1 MYREEDLV
9 VIGKRVN
16 NQKRSYLVIDPLQ
29 GKHIPVEPGKALG
42 LFDALAAI
50 IADRYQDERL
60 LLIGFAE
67 TATAIGAE
75 TAIRMGAKY
84 IQTTREQIPG
94 VEYLFFTEAHSH
106 ASEQK
111 LVKDDLDGII
121 DEIDRI
127 IYIED
132 EVTTGNTILN
142 IVNILED
149 LYGGRLRFSV
159 ASLLNGMTEEHRK
172 EYAERGIEIHYL
184 LKTDHGNYSRIA
196 ENYRDNGVCVPCDI
210 SSVDSVREVCFS
222 GRMDARRLV
231 DAAEYQEACE
241 SLWRQIESIAD
252 RKEGER
258 ILVIGTEEFMFPA
271 LFVAARMEEKGCC
284 VRCHSTTRSPIA
296 VSSDQG
302 YPLGT
307 RYELRSLYDPDRI
320 TYLYDIG
327 SYDSVYVIT
336 DAWGSEEAG
345 RNSLLR
351 ALGKKNS
358 NIHLIRWCQDEKFI

>member
-210 SSVDSVREVCFS
+210 S
-222 GRMDARRLV
+222 
-231 DAAEYQEACE
+231 
-241 SLWRQIESIAD
+241 
-252 RKEGER
+252 
-258 ILVIGTEEFMFPA
+258 IGPG
-271 LFVAARMEEKGCC
+271 V
-284 VRCHSTTRSPIA
+284 
-296 VSSDQG
+296 
-302 YPLGT
+302 
-307 RYELRSLYDPDRI
+307 
-320 TYLYDIG
+320 
-327 SYDSVYVIT
+327 
-336 DAWGSEEAG
+336 
-345 RNSLLR
+345 
-351 ALGKKNS
+351 
-358 NIHLIRWCQDEKFI
+358 

>member
-9 VIGKRVN
+9 AIGKRVN

-42 LFDALAAI
+42 LFDALAAV

-149 LYGGRLRFSV
+149 LYGGRIRFSV

-196 ENYRDNGVCVPCDI
+196 ENYRDNGVCVPCDT

-252 RKEGER
+252 CEEGER

-336 DAWGSEEAG
+336 DAWGSEEVAD
-345 RNSLLR
+345 RQAIFL
-351 ALGKKNS
+351 
-358 NIHLIRWCQDEKFI
+358 

>member
-9 VIGKRVN
+9 VIGKREN
-16 NQKRSYLVIDPLQ
+16 NKKRSYLVIDPLQ
-29 GKHIPVEPGKALG
+29 GKHIPVEPGKALC
-42 LFDALAAI
+42 LFDALGDI
-50 IADRYQDERL
+50 IADKYRDERL

-75 TAIRMGAKY
+75 AAIRVGAKY
-84 IQTTREQIPG
+84 IQTTREKIPG

-106 ASEQK
+106 AAEQK
-111 LVKDDLDGII
+111 LVKDDIEGII

-132 EVTTGNTILN
+132 EITTGNTILN
-142 IVNILED
+142 IVDILED

-159 ASLLNGMTEEHRK
+159 ASILNGMTGEHRR
-172 EYAERGIEIHYL
+172 EYAERGIELQYL
-184 LKTDHGNYSRIA
+184 LETDHENYSRIA
-196 ENYRDNGVCVPCDI
+196 ENYRENGACEPCDT
-210 SSVDSVREVCFS
+210 SNADNVKEFCFP
-222 GRMDARRLV
+222 GMMNARRLV
-231 DAAEYQEACE
+231 EAADYKEACE
-241 SLWRQIESIAD
+241 SLWHKMESVFNYEED
-252 RKEGER
+252 EK

-271 LFVAARMEEKGCC
+271 LFAAARMEEKGCF

-302 YPLGT
+302 YPLRT

-320 TYLYDIG
+320 TYIYDIG
-327 SYDSVYVIT
+327 SYDSVFIIT
-336 DAWGSEEAG
+336 DAQGDEKAG
-345 RNSLLR
+345 QNSLLH